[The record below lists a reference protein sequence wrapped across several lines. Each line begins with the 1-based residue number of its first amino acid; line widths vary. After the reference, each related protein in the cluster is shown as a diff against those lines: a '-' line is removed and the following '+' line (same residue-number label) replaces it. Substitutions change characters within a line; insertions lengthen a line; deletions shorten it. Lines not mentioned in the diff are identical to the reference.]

1 MKQIALASLLAASA
15 LVGCHTYDT
24 PNHGKAV
31 SLEPSH
37 NFLGIIKTEP
47 NSYAPVN
54 KASINLGTNELFT
67 HRTTS
72 GDRYTLLWGA
82 ITITDY

>member
-1 MKQIALASLLAASA
+1 MKQLALATFLAAAA
-15 LVGCHTYDT
+15 LVGCNTYDT
-24 PNHGKAV
+24 PNHGKGV

-37 NFLGIIKTEP
+37 NFMGILKTEP
-47 NSYAPVN
+47 SSYAPVN
-54 KASINLGTNELFT
+54 KASISLTTNELFT

-72 GDRYTLLWGA
+72 GDRITLFWGA

>member
-1 MKQIALASLLAASA
+1 MKPLALASLRTATT

-24 PNHGKAV
+24 PNHGKGV

-37 NFLGIIKTEP
+37 NFMGILKTEP
-47 NSYAPVN
+47 SSYAPVN
-54 KASINLGTNELFT
+54 KASISLTTNELFT

-72 GDRYTLLWGA
+72 GDRYTLFWGA